1 MRKLNILLTVG
12 LFVSCQS
19 FDKKIL
25 QEERFSSGIEY
36 GTNKKI
42 SAKYLQKDDYTIV
55 TGYSTKSATM
65 GLFRDNKE
73 ILFKTCIDGSFDT
86 IMTENL
92 NKDRIPDFLI
102 GEKYEDGTTL
112 YAFIS
117 KTKDE
122 FSVKKV
128 TDNFEGYYCDASAS
142 NDTLKYMQPLTFIE
156 TKDGKKEILVNY
168 IKMNG
173 KLFKIAC
180 SEKFNVE

>member
-1 MRKLNILLTVG
+1 MRNLTILLTIG

-42 SAKYLQKDDYTIV
+42 PAKYFQKDDYTIV

-92 NKDRIPDFLI
+92 NNDRIPDFLI

-112 YAFIS
+112 YALIS

-122 FSVKKV
+122 FSVKKI
-128 TDNFEGYYCDASAS
+128 TDNFDGYFCDASAS
-142 NDTLKYMQPLTFIE
+142 NDTLKFIQPLTFID

-180 SEKFNVE
+180 SEEFKVE